1 MRHAFKPVRG
11 SKLRSVRAQVTTL
24 PTHVQESLEAELGI
38 QGWEKNGGSPGLV
51 SFVDLDNVK
60 FEARYLG
67 H

>member
-1 MRHAFKPVRG
+1 M
-11 SKLRSVRAQVTTL
+11 TTL
-24 PTHVQESLEAELGI
+24 PTRVQESLEVELGI